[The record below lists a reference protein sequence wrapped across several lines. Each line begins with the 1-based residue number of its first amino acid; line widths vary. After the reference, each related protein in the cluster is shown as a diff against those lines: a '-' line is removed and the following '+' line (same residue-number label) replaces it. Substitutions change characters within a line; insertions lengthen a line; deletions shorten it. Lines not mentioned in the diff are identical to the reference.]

1 MCILPPVSA
10 DLFCGQC
17 TSSPFIVQIAQFSQ
31 ICFACIV
38 CSVSFVQSLSIFS
51 SQGKLWNV
59 HSSVLGT
66 RQARPCTKNHSRPG
80 HRASQMQNILNFA
93 IKTTQNQ
100 QFLMS
105 CHPHYSSANPLG
117 LVWTCKWQTNNK
129 IDTNTRGTI
138 KRSAT
143 SNCGVCEFTPWFK
156 SCELTFT
163 NQRGTWIAGGFLCW
177 TLQTVFVWKVW
188 FFRLEHAMHA
198 NAGKNKSIC
207 NIWINMC
214 AVVTLESYFHLE
226 KKSLCFAT
234 CGPGSYPVL

>member
-1 MCILPPVSA
+1 
-10 DLFCGQC
+10 
-17 TSSPFIVQIAQFSQ
+17 
-31 ICFACIV
+31 
-38 CSVSFVQSLSIFS
+38 
-51 SQGKLWNV
+51 
-59 HSSVLGT
+59 
-66 RQARPCTKNHSRPG
+66 
-80 HRASQMQNILNFA
+80 MQNILNFA

-163 NQRGTWIAGGFLCW
+163 SQRGTWIAGGFLCW

-188 FFRLEHAMHA
+188 FFRLEHAMHT